1 MLQGLATA
9 RWSARRALAAAD
21 RSGFSTFRW
30 ARLWV
35 TLRRSGADERAARR
49 EVAAERAYQRRIW
62 ARPPVPA
69 WAALLLPPEPELAR
83 DTAAVSDGDA
93 QNLRR
98 LVMAL
103 DASRFEGAPLS
114 VRARDWAAG
123 RPGLGE
129 RWADGALVRL
139 AELGVL
145 TKVPG
150 IRRLPTWRLPSRD
163 EALRQLNLALVQQGD
178 WSRVAGSG
186 SSESASHHTAT

>member
-1 MLQGLATA
+1 MLQGLAA
-9 RWSARRALAAAD
+9 AGSAARRALAAAD

-35 TLRRSGADERAARR
+35 MLRRSEADERAARR
-49 EVAAERAYQRRIW
+49 WVVAERAYQRRIW

-69 WAALLLPPEPELAR
+69 WAALLLPPEPEPAR
-83 DTAAVSDGDA
+83 QTTSVSDGEA

-103 DASRFEGAPLS
+103 DVSRGETAPLS
-114 VRARDWAAG
+114 IRARDWAAG

-129 RWADGALVRL
+129 RWADSALVRL
-139 AELGVL
+139 GELGVL

-150 IRRLPTWRLPSRD
+150 IRRLPTWHLPPRD
-163 EALRQLNLALVQQGD
+163 EALRRLEDAFPKPG
-178 WSRVAGSG
+178 A
-186 SSESASHHTAT
+186 